1 MMTTLLFISFCYVV
15 IIWFIHKASVYFHRM
30 DEKVGNTDKK
40 ENWPLCN
47 DSLDVDT
54 SAINNYT
61 SMSTE
66 DLQSVIAGLKS
77 QISTEETR
85 YFDGIKNN
93 EIIEELKRT
102 EIKIEELKYDLKQKM
117 EMLSLQ

>member
-1 MMTTLLFISFCYVV
+1 
-15 IIWFIHKASVYFHRM
+15 M

-47 DSLDVDT
+47 DSLDGDIPK
-54 SAINNYT
+54 INNYT

-66 DLQSVIAGLKS
+66 DLQLVIAGLKS
-77 QISTEETR
+77 QISTQETR
-85 YFDGIKNN
+85 YFDGIQNN

-102 EIKIEELKYDLKQKM
+102 EIKIEELKYDLNQKM
-117 EMLSLQ
+117 EMLSLR